1 MLNAFVFL
9 YIFTG
14 TLNRSDFKKCLV
26 DLNVSL
32 NSTEM
37 NQVISKFSGTDN
49 NDNINYIEFLR
60 EISPSLRKYSKIQNQ
75 NTTYKAADRL
85 RTMIKQRAKDMSG
98 SSNGNLR
105 GKYSKRRCEQM

>member
-1 MLNAFVFL
+1 
-9 YIFTG
+9 
-14 TLNRSDFKKCLV
+14 LNRSDFKKCLV

-60 EISPSLRKYSKIQNQ
+60 EISPSMRKYSKIQNQ

-105 GKYSKRRCEQM
+105 GKYFKSERCSAKCSL